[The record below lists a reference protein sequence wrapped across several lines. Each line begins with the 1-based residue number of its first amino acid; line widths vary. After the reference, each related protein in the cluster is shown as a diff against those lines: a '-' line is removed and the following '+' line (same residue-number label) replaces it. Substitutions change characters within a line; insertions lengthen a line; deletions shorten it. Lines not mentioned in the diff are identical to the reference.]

1 VGHFGGYNFVT
12 NSMNMNIWK
21 LFPIV
26 LLAAFTMTACVPKK
40 MYTASSAH
48 VAKLQADSLS
58 YVTQIRA
65 LEGQVEQLQGELAK
79 ANQDLDL
86 TRTDLQKTSTTL
98 SDRDKT
104 LAEKEA
110 ELRDKARRMDELNKK
125 LEAQT
130 SALNGLRKKVADALT
145 GFRSDELTVT
155 MKEGKVYVSLQEN
168 LLFKSG
174 SAEVDPKGKE
184 ALGKLSSVLKA
195 NPDIGVLVEGHTD
208 SIPLAQGGRF
218 KDNWELSTARA
229 TSIVRIL
236 TIDNK
241 VPSQRV
247 TAAGRGEFIPV
258 ETNRTPEGR
267 ARNRRTEIILTP
279 DLKELFE
286 LVDEDR

>member
-1 VGHFGGYNFVT
+1 MELRIPETTIMKVFKFVPIILSLAVLSVG
-12 NSMNMNIWK
+12 
-21 LFPIV
+21 
-26 LLAAFTMTACVPKK
+26 CVPKK
-40 MYTASSAH
+40 MYTASSTH
-48 VAKLQADSLS
+48 VAKLQADSSS
-58 YVTQIRA
+58 YVQQIRA
-65 LEGQVEQLQGELAK
+65 LEGQVEQLQSELAK

-98 SDRDKT
+98 SDRDKI

-110 ELRDKARRMDELNKK
+110 ELKDKARRMDELNKK

-130 SALNGLRKKVADALT
+130 AALTGLRKKVADALT

-184 ALGKLSSVLKA
+184 ALGKLSTVLKA

-208 SIPLAQGGRF
+208 SIPLAAGGRF

-236 TIDNK
+236 TVDNK
-241 VPSQRV
+241 VDPHKV

-258 ETNRTPEGR
+258 ETNKTPEGR

-279 DLKELFE
+279 DLKELYE
-286 LVDEDR
+286 LVGEQ